1 MFPFTIHF
9 QVNMHISH
17 FKNHV
22 FGVYVIG
29 NAQKLELTNI
39 LASTRSIL
47 NEWTIQQF
55 VLFLLQWN

>member
-1 MFPFTIHF
+1 
-9 QVNMHISH
+9 MHISH